1 MRFALTEDQVEFRAV
16 VRGLLADTCG
26 PDELRAAWPDAE
38 TAGGGPGGG
47 NGRVPG
53 AWSALAEMG
62 VLGIM
67 VPEAQGGLAMTEEDL
82 VPLLLEAGWA
92 GLPDPLAATAGV
104 AVTLLRHASSS
115 EPRADELL
123 AQIAAGEISLGCVFA
138 NSAQSKSTQ
147 SNPAQSESMGPA
159 SVVAVSNFIPA
170 ATSLDQILLCLEDS
184 VHLVDPASL
193 QLERVQS
200 VDGARDLFHFVVPA
214 ELGEST
220 ALLTGAAAQAA
231 TLAAFDFAALG
242 AAAELVGLSRRM
254 LEMTILYATE
264 RKQFG
269 VQIGSFQAVKHH
281 LTNASLAVEFA
292 EPLVLRAANS
302 LALGN
307 PQASLHVSM
316 AKAKASAA
324 AKGAAAA
331 SLQVHGAIGYTV
343 EYDLHLYMKR
353 SWALAG
359 EFGDVEFH
367 RRRVSSELLAK

>member
-123 AQIAAGEISLGCVFA
+123 AQIAAGEISLGCVF
-138 NSAQSKSTQ
+138 
-147 SNPAQSESMGPA
+147 SNPAQSESMRPA

-200 VDGARDLFHFVVPA
+200 VDGARDLFHFVVPV
-214 ELGEST
+214 EMGEST

-242 AAAELVGLSRRM
+242 AAAELIGLSRRM

-367 RRRVSSELLAK
+367 RRRVSAELLAK

>member
-1 MRFALTEDQVEFRAV
+1 M
-16 VRGLLADTCG
+16 
-26 PDELRAAWPDAE
+26 
-38 TAGGGPGGG
+38 
-47 NGRVPG
+47 
-53 AWSALAEMG
+53 
-62 VLGIM
+62 
-67 VPEAQGGLAMTEEDL
+67 
-82 VPLLLEAGWA
+82 
-92 GLPDPLAATAGV
+92 
-104 AVTLLRHASSS
+104 
-115 EPRADELL
+115 
-123 AQIAAGEISLGCVFA
+123 
-138 NSAQSKSTQ
+138 
-147 SNPAQSESMGPA
+147 
-159 SVVAVSNFIPA
+159 
-170 ATSLDQILLCLEDS
+170 
-184 VHLVDPASL
+184 
-193 QLERVQS
+193 
-200 VDGARDLFHFVVPA
+200 
-214 ELGEST
+214 
-220 ALLTGAAAQAA
+220 LTGAAAQAA

-367 RRRVSSELLAK
+367 RRRVSAELLAK

>member
-115 EPRADELL
+115 EPRAQELL
-123 AQIAAGEISLGCVFA
+123 AQIAAGEISLGCVFLA
-138 NSAQSKSTQ
+138 
-147 SNPAQSESMGPA
+147 GR
-159 SVVAVSNFIPA
+159 VAVSNFIPA

-220 ALLTGAAAQAA
+220 ALLTGAAAQEA

-242 AAAELVGLSRRM
+242 AAAELIGLSRRM

-281 LTNASLAVEFA
+281 LTNASLVVEFA

-367 RRRVSSELLAK
+367 RRRVSAELLAI

>member
-47 NGRVPG
+47 HGRVPA

-82 VPLLLEAGWA
+82 IPLLLEAGWA

-104 AVTLLRHASSS
+104 AVTLLRNASATT
-115 EPRADELL
+115 PRANELL
-123 AQIAAGEISLGCVFA
+123 SQIAAGELSLGCVFA
-138 NSAQSKSTQ
+138 NSTQPNSTQ
-147 SNPAQSESMGPA
+147 PATGSEST
-159 SVVAVSNFIPA
+159 VAVSNFVPA
-170 ATSLDQILLCLEDS
+170 ATSLDQILLCVNGA
-184 VHLVDPASL
+184 VHVVDPASL

-200 VDGARDLFHFVVPA
+200 VDGARDLFSVGMPSEFD
-214 ELGEST
+214 EST
-220 ALLTGAAAQAA
+220 VLLTGDAAQAA

-242 AAAELVGLSRRM
+242 AAAELIGLSRRM

-353 SWALAG
+353 SWVLAG
-359 EFGDVEFH
+359 EFGDAEFH
-367 RRRVSSELLAK
+367 RRRVSAELLAV